1 MLAAKITNSEV
12 ARPQTA
18 PATRHASKIVSP
30 LTAFPFSIQRKSS
43 CACGGGCENCE
54 QKSDQPHIQTKL
66 AISAPGDQFEQEAD
80 RVADQIVQTKSAPC
94 ACGGGCAGCQKKRE
108 PLVQRKLGA
117 GAGMGQSTASDFTS
131 RLGAGQALD
140 PASRAFFE
148 PRLGQEL
155 GGVRVHTG
163 AAADAAASSVS
174 ARAFTL
180 GRDLVFAAGEYSP
193 ATNEGRRLLAHEL
206 VHWVQQGGRSDR
218 IQRSLKVDTTASDDK
233 TTAIS
238 QMTPLLNKLCPDFDV
253 NAKSGDVT
261 AKTKTDC
268 AGGDFGK
275 IAAGSQKLGCCCL
288 CTLVRAPAPWRIL
301 VTITDA
307 PTTNPSAHTVR
318 MIPTAGPSAPDL
330 RSWTAGP
337 TEKMTALPSEE
348 ALGHELCGH
357 AALSQAGAHPAD
369 ETDKTRRT
377 FSDIHDPTVKIEN
390 ELAGSKEMALGT
402 APRGLAGG
410 GAHRGESLRVFVV
423 KTFAADSAKI
433 DAPLQAIIDGAAKFA
448 DGNEG
453 KLIDVVGFSDSSDTV
468 AGISKSRADAVRT
481 ALDGKMTRKDDAEI
495 PLSPG
500 AKPTSIPRLQP
511 ATDGGAGSLAAV
523 EIRLAREPAGL
534 VKLPAGVTLP
544 AKVTHV
550 DAKTP
555 AVVDLVVKKGKS
567 TGNAC
572 HDLLITSAWK

>member
-1 MLAAKITNSEV
+1 MMSAQYQESSAGKWLSSGV
-12 ARPQTA
+12 R
-18 PATRHASKIVSP
+18 SSP
-30 LTAFPFSIQRKSS
+30 LRSAPSPLNGLIQRKSS
-43 CACGGGCENCE
+43 CPCGGGCQSCQQE
-54 QKSDQPHIQTKL
+54 SDLPPIQTKL
-66 AISAPGDQFEQEAD
+66 AVSAPGDQYEQEAD
-80 RVADQIVQTKSAPC
+80 RVADEVVQMKAAPC
-94 ACGGGCAGCQKKRE
+94 ACGGGCGGCQDKRE
-108 PLVQRKLGA
+108 PLVQRKLDA
-117 GAGMGQSTASDFTS
+117 GATGMAQGSATDFTS
-131 RLGAGQALD
+131 GLGAGQGLD

-148 PRLGQEL
+148 PRLGHEL
-155 GGVRVHTG
+155 SGVRVHTG
-163 AAADAAASSVS
+163 SAADAAASSVS

-180 GRDLVFAAGEYSP
+180 GRDLVFAAGEYRP
-193 ATNEGRRLLAHEL
+193 GTNEGRRLLAHEL
-206 VHWVQQGGRSDR
+206 VHWVQQGGRGDR
-218 IQRSLKVDTTASDDK
+218 IQRNLKVDATASDDK

-275 IAAGSQKLGCCCL
+275 VAAGAQKLGCCCL

-318 MIPTAGPSAPDL
+318 MIPTAGPSVPDL

-337 TEKMTALPSEE
+337 KEKMTALPPEE

-390 ELAGSKEMALGT
+390 ELAGPKEMALGT

-448 DGNEG
+448 DGNED

-481 ALDGKMTRKDDAEI
+481 ALDGKLTKKDEVDI
-495 PLSPG
+495 PLAPG
-500 AKPTSIPRLQP
+500 AKPTAIPRLQP
-511 ATDGGAGSLAAV
+511 ATDGGVGSLAAV

-534 VKLPAGVTLP
+534 VNLPAGVTLP

-550 DAKTP
+550 EAKTP
-555 AVVDLVVKKGKS
+555 AVVDLVVKKKKS

-572 HDLLITSAWK
+572 HDLLITTAWK